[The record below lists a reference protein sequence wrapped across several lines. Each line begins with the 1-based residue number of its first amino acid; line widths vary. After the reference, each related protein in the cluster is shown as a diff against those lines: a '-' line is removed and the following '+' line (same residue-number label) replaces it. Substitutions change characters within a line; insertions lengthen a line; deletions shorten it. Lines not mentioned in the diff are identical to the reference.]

1 MMLLYNFGIRVYG
14 LGAILLA
21 RFREKP
27 RLWWRGRRDWK
38 ARLRQG
44 INQNDGREGEWIWFH
59 CASLGEFEQGRPLIE
74 AFHVR
79 YPQYRILL
87 TFFSPSGYEIRKN
100 YHGADLVCYLP
111 LDTPSNAAEFLD
123 VVQPRLAFF
132 IKYDLWLNY
141 LAALRARAVPTFLV
155 SAILRPE
162 SRFFKSSLRK
172 QYAKAFRGFAWIFCQ
187 DAATVDLLKSHAGVK
202 NAGVAG
208 DTRFDR
214 AAQLP
219 DKFSPVEGI
228 AEFIRGR
235 RCIVAGS
242 PWPPDEAIL
251 LPAIKALRAEDLCWI
266 VAPHEIHADR
276 IDQLITS
283 EPGRMAKY
291 STRENIG
298 AETDVLW
305 IDNVGMLSRL
315 YHYATLVYI
324 GGGFGSGI
332 HNTQEPA
339 VYGNPVIFGP
349 KYDKFQEAVDM
360 LEAGGAAVV
369 QDSEELIKAMQ
380 RWLGDEALL
389 MSTRAL
395 NRGYMMGK
403 AGATS
408 IVMDKV
414 SEFNL

>member
-1 MMLLYNFGIRVYG
+1 
-14 LGAILLA
+14 
-21 RFREKP
+21 
-27 RLWWRGRRDWK
+27 
-38 ARLRQG
+38 
-44 INQNDGREGEWIWFH
+44 
-59 CASLGEFEQGRPLIE
+59 
-74 AFHVR
+74 
-79 YPQYRILL
+79 
-87 TFFSPSGYEIRKN
+87 
-100 YHGADLVCYLP
+100 
-111 LDTPSNAAEFLD
+111 
-123 VVQPRLAFF
+123 
-132 IKYDLWLNY
+132 
-141 LAALRARAVPTFLV
+141 
-155 SAILRPE
+155 
-162 SRFFKSSLRK
+162 
-172 QYAKAFRGFAWIFCQ
+172 
-187 DAATVDLLKSHAGVK
+187 
-202 NAGVAG
+202 
-208 DTRFDR
+208 
-214 AAQLP
+214 
-219 DKFSPVEGI
+219 
-228 AEFIRGR
+228 
-235 RCIVAGS
+235 
-242 PWPPDEAIL
+242 
-251 LPAIKALRAEDLCWI
+251 
-266 VAPHEIHADR
+266 
-276 IDQLITS
+276 
-283 EPGRMAKY
+283 MAKY

-360 LEAGGAAVV
+360 VEAGGAAVV

-395 NRGYMMGK
+395 NRDYMMGK